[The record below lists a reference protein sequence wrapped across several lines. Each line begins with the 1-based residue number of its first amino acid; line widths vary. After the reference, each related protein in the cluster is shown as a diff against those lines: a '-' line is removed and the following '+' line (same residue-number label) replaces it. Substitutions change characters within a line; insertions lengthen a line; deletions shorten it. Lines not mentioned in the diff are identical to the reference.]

1 MYIMVSTLVISR
13 FRQEQEQL
21 GNLSARDLYL
31 LLRSTAISPTLEEL
45 MDVFDILSKQEIGIL
60 VLMSK
65 ASASENSTYMLA
77 DGKRTVNRL
86 RAIASAIENGL

>member
-1 MYIMVSTLVISR
+1 M
-13 FRQEQEQL
+13 

-31 LLRSTAISPTLEEL
+31 LLRATAISPTLEEL

-60 VLMSK
+60 VLVSK

-77 DGKRTVNRL
+77 DGKRAVNRL